1 MAAASGDGEAET
13 LLSTF
18 DQIYDDFERGA
29 AEIQSL
35 RLSCD
40 AEVKRREALEIA
52 CDGLRR
58 DNERL
63 TKLYSS
69 CMNNLADQLESR
81 TKCQRLEEEI
91 KRLIDEHQCKAN
103 EQIGSIELL
112 QQDYTTKVEELE
124 AQIRGFQTEK
134 ASHETT
140 IYQLRHELTTHK
152 IHIQAL
158 ASRLEQL
165 HFDLDLKYQLE
176 IQDLKDCL
184 LLEQEEKKDLI
195 KKLHNLEKELLITR
209 TKFAQEQRDSATN
222 RQVETLKQKVMNLR
236 RENEILKRKLPASE
250 EG

>member
-1 MAAASGDGEAET
+1 MAATGDSEAET

-18 DQIYDDFERGA
+18 DQIYEDFERGA

-81 TKCQRLEEEI
+81 TKCQRLEKEM
-91 KRLIDEHQCKAN
+91 KRLIDEHHHKTN

-112 QQDYTTKVEELE
+112 QRDYTTKVEELE

-140 IYQLRHELTTHK
+140 INQLRHELTTHK

-165 HFDLDLKYQLE
+165 HFDLDKKYQLE

-222 RQVETLKQKVMNLR
+222 RQVEILKQKVMNLR
-236 RENEILKRKLPASE
+236 RENETLKRKLPASE